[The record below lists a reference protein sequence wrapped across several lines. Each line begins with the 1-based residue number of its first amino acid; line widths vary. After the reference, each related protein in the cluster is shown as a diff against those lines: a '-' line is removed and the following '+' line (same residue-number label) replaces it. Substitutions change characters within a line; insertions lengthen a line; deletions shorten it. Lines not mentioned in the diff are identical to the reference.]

1 MVSLSTVLDIMVST
15 AGVEQELRGQ
25 GAGADHG
32 QGAGAHH
39 GKGDDAA
46 DHTIRKVSHR
56 MYGHGMYPTVASSRI
71 TIRKVPMCPR

>member
-1 MVSLSTVLDIMVST
+1 MVST

-32 QGAGAHH
+32 QGAGADH
-39 GKGDDAA
+39 GKKGADAA

-56 MYGHGMYPTVASSRI
+56 MYGHGMYPTGASSRS
-71 TIRKVPMCPR
+71 TIRKVPMCPC